1 MVFISYFVLVP
12 LRKGHRDL
20 EYQCSF
26 VRLYLFLFAF
36 SIICIETFCIF
47 DYLYRDLLFRRFFYN
62 ITVGVC
68 ETGPQ
73 SDIQDDGLSEEQQ
86 RKIIYK
92 RYSIQV
98 WLNIHP
104 NYNYL
109 HKLIYTYT

>member
-1 MVFISYFVLVP
+1 MFV
-12 LRKGHRDL
+12 
-20 EYQCSF
+20 CSF
-26 VRLYLFLFAF
+26 VPVP
-36 SIICIETFCIF
+36 FCIFNYFHCDFLHF

-104 NYNYL
+104 NHNYL